1 MTKLGNRWVVLF
13 AWLLVAYDREARA
26 VAPPA
31 KSERPN
37 IVFILLDNLGKE
49 WVGAYGSEE
58 KVTPH
63 LDRLASAGVRI
74 ENCYTP
80 TVCGPSRT
88 VALTGRYLLRSGFTV
103 HHDAALYGGGGLDP
117 RREVTFARPL
127 KEAGYATGIFG
138 KWQINN
144 LYDEPDVIRQHG
156 FEESLLW
163 PGSLDRDRVTDAEYA
178 HFMER
183 VLANDFA
190 FTTRMIRRIES
201 RYWDVVTLDQHH
213 RREVH
218 RGRFGPD
225 VFQEA
230 ACRFIRRHK
239 DRPFLLYLP
248 SPLTHGWTFT
258 DPVTP
263 TPLNRDSDRPHDAMY
278 RDMIRY
284 ADLLIGRLV
293 DELRDQGVLHR
304 TVLFVGSDNGSEKS
318 FSARFRG
325 RMVQGGLY
333 QLTEPGGNVPLIV
346 YGPGRVP
353 GGRTLKLADFSDLLP
368 TFCELAG
375 TPPSSG
381 VTLDGRSLAKTLLD
395 PAVPEPRQWIFNQY
409 HQDRVVSDGRFK
421 LYADGRLFDVADDV
435 GEQQNLASSRA
446 PAAIEARERLQAV
459 LNSLP
464 ADRDP
469 PFPLRSQSM
478 FRLRSGL
485 GSGSK

>member
-1 MTKLGNRWVVLF
+1 MMKHVHLFVVLF
-13 AWLLVAYDREARA
+13 AGLLAAGGFPARA
-26 VAPPA
+26 ASPRA
-31 KSERPN
+31 KVERPN

-49 WVGAYGSEE
+49 WLGAYGSQEG
-58 KVTPH
+58 VTPQM
-63 LDRLASAGVRI
+63 DRLAAAGVRI

-117 RREVTFARPL
+117 RREVAFARPL
-127 KEAGYATGIFG
+127 KEAGYATGVFG

-144 LYDEPDVIRQHG
+144 LYDEPDVIRRHG
-156 FEESLLW
+156 FDEWLLW
-163 PGSLDRDRVTDAEYA
+163 PGSLDRDAVTDSEYA

-190 FTTRMIRRIES
+190 FTTKMISRIES
-201 RYWDVVTLDQHH
+201 RYWDVVTLDHQQ

-263 TPLNRDSDRPHDAMY
+263 TPLNRASDRPHDAMY

-284 ADLLIGRLV
+284 ADLLVGRLV
-293 DELRDQGVLHR
+293 DELRDQGVLRR
-304 TVLFVGSDNGSEKS
+304 TIVFVASDNGSEKS

-346 YGPGRVP
+346 YGPELVP
-353 GGRTLKLADFSDLLP
+353 GGRTLKLAEFSDLLP

-375 TPPSSG
+375 APPPRG
-381 VTLDGRSLAKTLLD
+381 VTLDGRSFAATLLD
-395 PAVPEPRQWIFNQY
+395 PAVSEPRQWIFNQY
-409 HQDRVVSDGRFK
+409 HRERVVSDGRFK
-421 LYADGRLFDVADDV
+421 LYADGRLFDVATDFD
-435 GEQQNLASSRA
+435 EQRDLAASRV
-446 PAAIEARERLQAV
+446 PAAIEARQRLRAV
-459 LNSLP
+459 LDALP
-464 ADRDP
+464 PDSEP

-485 GSGSK
+485 GPGSK